1 MLYGYYA
8 ACSFEC
14 LFQALQSRYINLCSS
29 PMVVWSF
36 FYSVYDQYFS
46 YYTMIPSL
54 IMAKQNTFIWFIHG
68 LWWLFFSKLLT
79 EYMVMKVMAKNV
91 SSFSFNWIISCCDKW
106 ECKKKS
112 KFNHDLY
119 QGFFFFHLITALING
134 IRILVLSPHP
144 HKSRGNYEK
153 HGLFEKQ
160 LILFYFIFLLAG
172 SERWINRSERI
183 I

>member
-112 KFNHDLY
+112 KFNHGLY
-119 QGFFFFHLITALING
+119 QGFFSFIWLLHWLMASGYWFSHPIHINPEE
-134 IRILVLSPHP
+134 IMRNMVYLKNS
-144 HKSRGNYEK
+144 SYY
-153 HGLFEKQ
+153 F
-160 LILFYFIFLLAG
+160 ILFFLLAG